1 MLYSLSQF
9 FWRKS
14 SLFHTHQVIHLAARR
29 TTLGLL
35 GGLSIAV
42 LPALLAPGVETN
54 MVAFAQSTDAA
65 ATQSEEE
72 GSQAAIAPTARY
84 ANGENVDLAEIITE
98 WRGYYE
104 DVPVYLCICQ
114 DGTCDQ
120 TEQWPY
126 REYDRYQ
133 FSVALGPT
141 NGRTTEEN
149 GFNCFDISDGSRP
162 TNPREFSSALT
173 TAEPTTDSTGDVDST
188 SDTDADTAVSTPVE
202 SPDSLPAPTNDA
214 DANDAEE
221 RSSEDSTT
229 ENSGIPVAT
238 AINNGADIRL
248 DWPSG
253 RSDTLNVTTAGRA
266 WNINILNA
274 LECETLSAVEEKT
287 LSAQRVVGSPVVDQS
302 TGYVA
307 VPVLLSSCIEIDQM
321 AVFIVDPTEGG
332 AYKLYRTQLPS
343 VRGLSASQDVVFP
356 NESSSYAYSTIVE
369 MRYWDST
376 LLVRQA
382 DASGA
387 AVISIF
393 RPGPTPAG
401 TYAGCGVVSE
411 GEGATALCNQ

>member
-1 MLYSLSQF
+1 M
-9 FWRKS
+9 
-14 SLFHTHQVIHLAARR
+14 RR
-29 TTLGLL
+29 IAVGLL
-35 GGLSIAV
+35 GGLAVTV
-42 LPALLAPGVETN
+42 LPPLLGVGR
-54 MVAFAQSTDAA
+54 AIAQTPDES
-65 ATQSEEE
+65 S
-72 GSQAAIAPTARY
+72 APTARY
-84 ANGENVDLAEIITE
+84 ANGEAVDLADIITE
-98 WRGYYE
+98 WRGYYS

-114 DGTCDQ
+114 DGTCNQ

-133 FSVALGPT
+133 FGVALGPT
-141 NGRTTEEN
+141 NGQATEDN

-162 TNPREFSSALT
+162 GNPRTFSTALTEATDATSGETVRSAIANNENNDSANASSAVDST
-173 TAEPTTDSTGDVDST
+173 TAEPPISAPVSPPV
-188 SDTDADTAVSTPVE
+188 SSPISPPESPAAPADTTLARN
-202 SPDSLPAPTNDA
+202 DIPTA
-214 DANDAEE
+214 
-221 RSSEDSTT
+221 TT
-229 ENSGIPVAT
+229 IDD
-238 AINNGADIRL
+238 GADIRL

-253 RSDTLNVTTAGRA
+253 QSNMLNVTAAGRA
-266 WNINILNA
+266 WNLDVINA
-274 LECETLSAVEEKT
+274 LDCESLSVVSEKT
-287 LSAQRVVGSPVVDQS
+287 MSAQRVVGNPVVDQT

-307 VPVLLSSCIEIDQM
+307 VPVLLDSCVDTDQM
-321 AVFIVDPTEGG
+321 AVFVVDPSEGG
-332 AYKLYRTQLPS
+332 AYELYRTQLPS

-387 AVISIF
+387 TVISIF

>member
-1 MLYSLSQF
+1 MLHSPFQNTVRRTAISLVSALSVVMLPSALS
-9 FWRKS
+9 S
-14 SLFHTHQVIHLAARR
+14 SLFGDGVGST
-29 TTLGLL
+29 
-35 GGLSIAV
+35 AV
-42 LPALLAPGVETN
+42 L
-54 MVAFAQSTDAA
+54 AQTSADS
-65 ATQSEEE
+65 ATS
-72 GSQAAIAPTARY
+72 SPAPTARY
-84 ANGENVDLAEIITE
+84 ANGEDVDLAEIIAE
-98 WRGYYE
+98 WRGYYS

-120 TEQWPY
+120 SEQWPY

-133 FSVALGPT
+133 FSVALGPN
-141 NGRTTEEN
+141 NGQTTEEN

-162 TNPREFSSALT
+162 SAPREFSTAL
-173 TAEPTTDSTGDVDST
+173 ATDET
-188 SDTDADTAVSTPVE
+188 VS
-202 SPDSLPAPTNDA
+202 ND
-214 DANDAEE
+214 
-221 RSSEDSTT
+221 RPSSEDRPIAAPVAPPASTASSQPDSDT
-229 ENSGIPVAT
+229 VAANSGIPTAT
-238 AINNGADIRL
+238 TVNNGADIRL

-266 WNINILNA
+266 WNVNILNA
-274 LECETLSAVEEKT
+274 LDCESLSAVSEKT
-287 LSAQRVVGSPVVDQS
+287 MSAQRVIGSPAVDQL

-307 VPVLLSSCIEIDQM
+307 VPVLLDSCIETDQM
-321 AVFIVDPTEGG
+321 AVFVVDPTEGG
-332 AYKLYRTQLPS
+332 SYKLYRTQLPS
-343 VRGLSASQDVVFP
+343 LRGLSASQDVVFP

-387 AVISIF
+387 TVISIF